1 MGTSIFGR
9 FVLTFT
15 TATLLAHEDS
25 QRVAHAARHLSCV
38 PGRNK
43 RLPRPSNVSL
53 FPHLPYLA
61 DLFSRLQR
69 LRYSRMQIRRV
80 HARSAPSFLCS
91 KKKYKAPA
99 PIKGLVICSPSIFG
113 RFVFTSTTATLFAH
127 EDSQSARSAPSFL
140 CSKKKRLAE
149 HGLLHGTSVSY
160 GEPATSVAVPQ

>member
-25 QRVAHAARHLSCV
+25 QSVAHAARHLSCV

-43 RLPRPSNVSL
+43 RLPRPSKVSL

-69 LRYSRMQIRRV
+69 LRYSRMKIRRV
-80 HARSAPSFLCS
+80 HAARHLSCVPRRNVWRSMVCCMALRCRMVNLP
-91 KKKYKAPA
+91 
-99 PIKGLVICSPSIFG
+99 
-113 RFVFTSTTATLFAH
+113 
-127 EDSQSARSAPSFL
+127 
-140 CSKKKRLAE
+140 RL
-149 HGLLHGTSVSY
+149 
-160 GEPATSVAVPQ
+160 